1 MRMTVPSVSMKSA
14 FGMAHPAPVNGGDL
28 ALGPD
33 HVALRHLAILF
44 IALAAASHILQRERA
59 RHGRFGQCRTPSPTA

>member
-1 MRMTVPSVSMKSA
+1 MTVPSVSMKSA
-14 FGMAHPAPVNGGDL
+14 LGMAHPAPVNGGDL

-33 HVALRHLAILF
+33 HVALRHLAILL

-59 RHGRFGQCRTPSPTA
+59 RHGRFGQCRTPSPAA